1 MVSPSTDRK
10 LPNAMTREPHSLTA
24 SEAAAEIESGRL
36 SAESLVR
43 SCLERIDSREPQ
55 VHAWV
60 HLDRDA
66 AIAAARRADAGQR
79 SGLLH
84 GIPVGFKDVIDTAD
98 QPTAYGSPIYTGHR
112 PVTDAACVALTR
124 EAGALVLGKTAST
137 EFAYRHPSSCTNP
150 HNPAHSPGGSSSGS
164 AAAVADLMVPLSVGT
179 QTSGSVIRPAAYCG
193 VHAIKPGYGELSF
206 SGVRHLAESLDTLG
220 CMARSIED
228 LALFMAVLQ
237 MRDYR
242 RVGDGLQRAPRLAV
256 YRSELWED
264 AQPDA
269 RQRFDESLQKLAR
282 AGAELTEI
290 ANPGLDRKLLDA
302 IWLVTKFEAGRVLV
316 HEYRHHRESMSAPA
330 QALVSDAKTI
340 GLDAYH
346 AASAELERGRNHLL
360 AQLAPFD
367 ATLTLS
373 AVGEAPLGLHDTGPV
388 LFNYLWTLA
397 WTPAL
402 NLPVMRG
409 NNGLPIGLQ
418 VVGARRGEQA
428 LLATGRWIERHLV

>member
-1 MVSPSTDRK
+1 MK
-10 LPNAMTREPHSLTA
+10 REPHSLTA
-24 SEAAAEIESGRL
+24 AEAAARIADGTL
-36 SAESLVR
+36 NAETLVR
-43 SCLERIDSREPQ
+43 SCLERIREHEPQ

-60 HLDRDA
+60 HLNEEA
-66 AIAAARRADAGQR
+66 AIAAARRADASPR

-84 GIPVGFKDVIDTAD
+84 GIPVGFKDVIDTAEL
-98 QPTAYGSPIYTGHR
+98 PTAYGSPIYAGHQ
-112 PVTDAACVALTR
+112 PVADAACVALTR
-124 EAGALVLGKTAST
+124 EAGAVVLGKTAST
-137 EFAYRHPSSCTNP
+137 EFAYRHPSACTNP

-164 AAAVADLMVPLSVGT
+164 AAAVADQMVPLAVGT

-206 SGVRHLAESLDTLG
+206 SGVRHLSESLDTLG
-220 CMARSIED
+220 CMGRSIED
-228 LALFMAVLQ
+228 LALFMAALQ

-242 RVGDGLQRAPRLAV
+242 RVGDGLARAPRLAV
-256 YRSELWED
+256 YRSELWDD

-269 RQRFDESLQKLAR
+269 RKQFDQAIERLAK

-302 IWLVTKFEAGRVLV
+302 CWLVTKFEAGRVLV
-316 HEYRHHRESMSAPA
+316 HEHKQHREAMSAPA
-330 QALVSDAKTI
+330 QALVRDAKSI
-340 GLDAYH
+340 GLDTYH
-346 AASAELERGRNHLL
+346 AAGAELERGRNHLL

-367 ATLTLS
+367 GTLTLS

-409 NNGLPIGLQ
+409 DTGLPIGLQ
-418 VVGARRGEQA
+418 VIGARRGEQA
-428 LLATGRWIERHLV
+428 LLATGRWIERQLT